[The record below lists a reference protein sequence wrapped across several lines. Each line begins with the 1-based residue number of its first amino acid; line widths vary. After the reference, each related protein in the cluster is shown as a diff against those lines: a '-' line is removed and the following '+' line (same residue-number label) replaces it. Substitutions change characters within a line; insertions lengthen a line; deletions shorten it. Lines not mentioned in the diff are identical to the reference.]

1 MNLPLRH
8 GGGKVILPPLDSE
21 ATLEL
26 FPFDKSYVDRLRDG
40 DPLTERHFASYFGQ
54 LLGIMLRA
62 RYLPPER
69 VDDVRQETFRRVL
82 AALRREG
89 GIREP
94 ERFGAFV
101 NSICKNVLREN
112 AREWFRNLAIEQD
125 HSEARSKVLDLES
138 ELISQET
145 NQKVREILGEMRP
158 RDRELLR
165 ATFLEEKNKDEICRE
180 FGVDREYL
188 RVLLYRAKVR
198 FRSTFD
204 QQPEHASDHRTGG
217 GSH

>member
-1 MNLPLRH
+1 M
-8 GGGKVILPPLDSE
+8 LD
-21 ATLEL
+21 
-26 FPFDKSYVDRLRDG
+26 
-40 DPLTERHFASYFGQ
+40 
-54 LLGIMLRA
+54 
-62 RYLPPER
+62 
-69 VDDVRQETFRRVL
+69 
-82 AALRREG
+82 ALRRDG

-125 HSEARSKVLDLES
+125 HTEARSKILDLES
-138 ELISQET
+138 ALISQET
-145 NQKVREILGEMRP
+145 KEKVREILGEMRP

-165 ATFLEEKNKDEICRE
+165 AMFLEDKDKDEICLE
-180 FGVDREYL
+180 FGVNREYL

-204 QQPEHASDHRTGG
+204 HRSEKALRHAIRGRNQ
-217 GSH
+217 